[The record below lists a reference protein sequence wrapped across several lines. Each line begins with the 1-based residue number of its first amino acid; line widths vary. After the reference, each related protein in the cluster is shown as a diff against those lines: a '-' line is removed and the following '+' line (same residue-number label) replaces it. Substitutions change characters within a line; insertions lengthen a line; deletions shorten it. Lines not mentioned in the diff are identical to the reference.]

1 MEYGAIGHRLA
12 TAQRML
18 CYLPFIFIPTHPREK
33 RSQRKLNLIRISIL
47 QIRILFLFLVKLF
60 TLTQNLIR
68 KIHGKNTLQWRTRK
82 KSDNNKKFT
91 KSLLKTNIQREIN
104 QNEQIEFQLERFV
117 AVFFFG
123 KWKFIVKLLQFPI
136 YSSILLLLA
145 HYNRSTHL
153 VVVVFLRCSLS
164 WLLLFFH
171 LLFIMLS
178 LSWLHRIIIY

>member
-1 MEYGAIGHRLA
+1 MEYGAIGRRLA
-12 TAQRML
+12 AAQRML
-18 CYLPFIFIPTHPREK
+18 CVICHLFLSQHTLEK
-33 RSQRKLNLIRISIL
+33 NLANANLIWSEYRSC
-47 QIRILFLFLVKLF
+47 RYGFFSWFFSKTFYSNSFLVF
-60 TLTQNLIR
+60 TLTQNMIR
-68 KIHGKNTLQWRTRK
+68 KIHGKNWRIHK
-82 KSDNNKKFT
+82 KAT
-91 KSLLKTNIQREIN
+91 TIKTNIQCEIN
-104 QNEQIEFQLERFV
+104 QKMNKSNFNWNVSLLC
-117 AVFFFG
+117 FFFG